1 MSEIKYNWSSSKG
14 LTPTCKDGHECA
26 ELESSL
32 EDTREK
38 FLPVWGSLL
47 AAYGGRFDLISDK
60 TIRMSIVA
68 NLSLS
73 DKCKCPPREAVA
85 VIMTEICRLDTL
97 RGMENDGEYKARAAK
112 LYISLRSELI
122 KREMWSSLAL
132 DLK

>member
-1 MSEIKYNWSSSKG
+1 MREIKYNWSSSKG
-14 LTPTCKDGHECA
+14 LTPSCKDGHEYV
-26 ELESSL
+26 ELESRL

-47 AAYGGRFDLISDK
+47 LAYGGRCDLIGDK

-68 NLSLS
+68 NLLLS
-73 DKCKCPPREAVA
+73 DKGQCPPREAVA
-85 VIMTEICRLDTL
+85 VMITEMCRLESNGSMPD
-97 RGMENDGEYKARAAK
+97 DKAYETRAAVIYK
-112 LYISLRSELI
+112 GLRSELI